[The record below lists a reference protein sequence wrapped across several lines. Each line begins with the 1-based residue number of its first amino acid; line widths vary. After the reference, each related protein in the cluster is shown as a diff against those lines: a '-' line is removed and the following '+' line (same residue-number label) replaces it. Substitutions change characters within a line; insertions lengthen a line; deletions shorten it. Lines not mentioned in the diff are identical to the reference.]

1 MRLPR
6 TRPGAE
12 ALAAAFLTSDAWTL
26 DALRMH
32 AADAFAI
39 SPRAAWLGRAA
50 KRALAAFDGPPRARF
65 RDLVA
70 TAGALASWLGITPA
84 ELMWFADPRA
94 LERLPSAAEPLRH
107 YRYAWVPKPSGGL
120 RLLEAPKPRLKQI
133 QRRILAGILDVVP
146 PHDAAHGFRAARSP
160 RSHAAIHAGS
170 SIVVRVDLADFFLSI
185 SSAHVR
191 AIFAALGYPSETS
204 WLLGC
209 LATNIAPVV
218 PHAIAAAAGAGAR
231 YSRYADDLV
240 FSGDAS
246 FARVAWRWTR
256 FVETIVREE
265 GFVVNRAK
273 TRLMRRGSRQVVT
286 GVVVNETPTIARA
299 EVERLEAILY
309 NCVGHGPGSQNREDH
324 PSFRAHLRGKIAH
337 VKSVAP
343 ARAERLEELFARI
356 AWDEPGLTRT

>member
-39 SPRAAWLGRAA
+39 SPRTAWLGRAA

-65 RDLVA
+65 RDLVLVVEPEIDHLRPLARARRFPVPALAMGPMRWPVPPLA

-146 PHDAAHGFRAARSP
+146 PHEAAHGFRAARSP

-218 PHAIAAAAGAGAR
+218 PHAP
-231 YSRYADDLV
+231 
-240 FSGDAS
+240 
-246 FARVAWRWTR
+246 
-256 FVETIVREE
+256 
-265 GFVVNRAK
+265 
-273 TRLMRRGSRQVVT
+273 RR
-286 GVVVNETPTIARA
+286 P
-299 EVERLEAILY
+299 
-309 NCVGHGPGSQNREDH
+309 
-324 PSFRAHLRGKIAH
+324 
-337 VKSVAP
+337 P
-343 ARAERLEELFARI
+343 ARARATRGTPTTSCSPEPPASRASPGDGRASSRPSCARR
-356 AWDEPGLTRT
+356 ASW